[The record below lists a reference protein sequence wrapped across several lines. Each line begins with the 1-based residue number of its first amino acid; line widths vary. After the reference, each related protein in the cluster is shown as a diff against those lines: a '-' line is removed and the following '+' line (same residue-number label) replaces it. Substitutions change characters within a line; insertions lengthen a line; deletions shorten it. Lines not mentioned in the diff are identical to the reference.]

1 MAQTPQEKKSVQ
13 TFPSAVA
20 GESLSTDGVFWLRF
34 GEERDEAPAYWSRSR
49 DVWMRE
55 FVYRPGNDLLVGT
68 ISTVAAKV
76 ATTGFVLEG
85 PERTANFYRNKLVN
99 QIDFG
104 AGWSSFI
111 MKWVWDYC
119 TQDPGGWAE
128 QIGQNA
134 RMTQDNRLGP
144 RTGAAMGWSHLDT
157 EQLRLTQDPQW
168 PASWTP
174 IWADKKNPSEQS
186 VLMHRSRLMQI
197 VDSPTPNVHR
207 RFVGFCAVS
216 RSLATAQILLD
227 ITRYERERLSD
238 LPPAGLLLVSNL
250 TQTQWEDL
258 EKRYA
263 VRQQQQGNT
272 TWKDIM
278 VAFGIQPALPVSAEL
293 LSFSNLPEHFD
304 KKTATEIAIYS
315 FALAF
320 RIDPREIW
328 PTSAG
333 PLGTGTE
340 ANIQHLKARAKG
352 PGLIMTDIERIFN
365 SGTTIAPSL
374 TFRFDFQDAE
384 EDLQAAAV
392 ANAKA
397 DFITKLW
404 KPTDGEQI
412 VSTDMARQWLVK
424 EGLFDE
430 RDLLTFQAEEQAS
443 DVEAAKSFAL
453 DMGPRTRVFSDEN
466 RAPIRLEKMAQLW
479 TGWTAKAVNE
489 AGKVVTTGK
498 PLPEWP
504 EGKPVPITA
513 EDVARAMRKWD
524 RKMPPEFRGLLMAQT
539 DTSVTEEA

>member
-1 MAQTPQEKKSVQ
+1 MPQTPQEKKSVQ

-20 GESLSTDGVFWLRF
+20 GDGAGGGVFWLGF
-34 GEERDEAPAYWSRSR
+34 GEDRDEAPVYWSRAR
-49 DVWMRE
+49 DAWLRE

-68 ISTVAAKV
+68 MSTVAAKV

-111 MKWVWDYC
+111 MKWVWDYLS
-119 TQDPGGWAE
+119 QDPGGWAE
-128 QIGQNA
+128 QIGQSA
-134 RMTQDNRLGP
+134 RRTQGNRLGP
-144 RTGAAMGWSHLDT
+144 RTGAAMGWSHLDV

-168 PASWTP
+168 PASWVP
-174 IWADKKNPSEQS
+174 IYADKGNPQEKAI
-186 VLMHRSRLMQI
+186 LMHRSRLMQI
-197 VDSPTPNVHR
+197 VDSPTPSVRR

-238 LPPAGLLLVSNL
+238 LPPAGLLLVNNL
-250 TQTQWEDL
+250 TQNQWEDL
-258 EKRYA
+258 EKRYE
-263 VRQQQQGNT
+263 VRQEQQDNR
-272 TWKDIM
+272 TWRDIM
-278 VAFGIQPALPVSAEL
+278 VAFGINPTLPVQAEL

-304 KKTATEIAIYS
+304 KQTATEIAIYS

-328 PTSAG
+328 PVSAG

-365 SGTTIAPSL
+365 SGATIAPSL

-384 EDLQAAAV
+384 EDLQSAAV

-397 DFITKLW
+397 EFITKL
-404 KPTDGEQI
+404 TNSQI
-412 VSTDMARQWLVK
+412 LDIPMARQWLVK

-430 RDLLTFQAEEQAS
+430 QDLMAFAEEEQAT
-443 DVEAAKSFAL
+443 DVEEAKSLFAL

-466 RAPIRLEKMAQLW
+466 KTPIRLEKMAQLW
-479 TGWTAKAVNE
+479 TGWTARAVTE
-489 AGKVVTTGK
+489 EGKVETTGQ
-498 PLPEWP
+498 PLARWTE
-504 EGKPVPITA
+504 EPVPITA

-524 RKMPPEFRGLLMAQT
+524 RKMPVEYRGLLVAEP
-539 DTSVTEEA
+539 EEAAL